1 MSKVEQTVA
10 TRNQSTAVITSTR
23 PIFIFDNRFVEGTF
37 KNGNAEAVL
46 QGGQLIVRDTTIPN
60 GFKAATSANL
70 ADVIGISAYEG
81 TSTLAA
87 NATASLNIGTKGTID
102 GNLLVFP
109 ATVTLATAVG
119 NITLRDHLEKIGF
132 HIDTSTREH
141 TKLEN

>member
-23 PIFIFDNRFVEGTF
+23 PIFIFDNRFVEGIF
-37 KNGNAEAVL
+37 KNGNASADL

-60 GFKAATSANL
+60 GFKAADDANL

-81 TSTLAA
+81 KSTLAA
-87 NATASLNIGTKGTID
+87 NETVSLNIGTKGGID

-109 ATVTLATAVG
+109 DSVTLDTVVG
-119 NITLRDHLEKIGF
+119 NITLRDYLEQLGF